1 MKLRFDYVNSFPR
14 LVCEFNDEEGKE
26 DEEVISRSFH
36 ETGIDQTG
44 VASSCWKKA
53 GGSEFVFI
61 SMLQRGQI

>member
-1 MKLRFDYVNSFPR
+1 M
-14 LVCEFNDEEGKE
+14 CEFNDEEGKE